1 MSLYWAL
8 PYVATGCYKFYN
20 LIGSLKLLT
29 NKLSEIMESIACH
42 QTVSARETSKREER
56 FQDQSGYTCCVSIAG
71 AYPWY
76 SQNTLNESQVN

>member
-29 NKLSEIMESIACH
+29 NKQSEIMESIACH
-42 QTVSARETSKREER
+42 RTVSARETSKREER
-56 FQDQSGYTCCVSIAG
+56 FQDQSVGILVVCLLQGLTRGTVRI
-71 AYPWY
+71 
-76 SQNTLNESQVN
+76 L